1 VIASGLDA
9 VLPLLA
15 CPHCAGPL
23 TLQGPG
29 VVGCEPGHRFDLA
42 RQGYLS
48 LLGNRS
54 RTDTGDSADMVEARA
69 AFLGAGHYRPIADA
83 IAAGVT
89 QGPMLEIGAGT
100 GYYLGIALDR
110 LRDNGSEQC
119 LVDRGLALDASR
131 YAARRAAADPRI
143 GSIVAD
149 AWSRL
154 PIRDGVASTVLSVFA
169 PRDPAEIARVLAP
182 TGRLIVVTPEPD
194 HLAEIRSAVGLL
206 GVDPGKPGRLDEAF
220 DGHLRSVDR
229 AQVRSG
235 MQLTRGDITALV
247 RMGPAARHVSP
258 ERLQASVTEL
268 AEITTVTMAVTV
280 SVFAAG

>member
-1 VIASGLDA
+1 
-9 VLPLLA
+9 
-15 CPHCAGPL
+15 
-23 TLQGPG
+23 
-29 VVGCEPGHRFDLA
+29 
-42 RQGYLS
+42 
-48 LLGNRS
+48 
-54 RTDTGDSADMVEARA
+54 M
-69 AFLGAGHYRPIADA
+69 
-83 IAAGVT
+83 
-89 QGPMLEIGAGT
+89 
-100 GYYLGIALDR
+100 
-110 LRDNGSEQC
+110 
-119 LVDRGLALDASR
+119 
-131 YAARRAAADPRI
+131 
-143 GSIVAD
+143 
-149 AWSRL
+149 
-154 PIRDGVASTVLSVFA
+154 LSVFA